1 MDNDQDK
8 AEISPLQL
16 HIAERVRAVRDKSG
30 MKTADFADLLGLT
43 DSQAR
48 RLEQGKSRFSTL
60 QLYLIAKACNTPVS
74 YFFTTYDQPPEEA
87 QRIRDVLLKEP
98 MDWDPATRD
107 EKEAA
112 LMAIWRALPSEQ
124 HRNRLL
130 NLFEILVYPLQKGA
144 KPE

>member
-1 MDNDQDK
+1 MDNEQEKVDLP
-8 AEISPLQL
+8 PLQL
-16 HIAERVRAVRDKSG
+16 HIAERVKAVRDKSG
-30 MKTADFADLLGLT
+30 MKTGEFADLLELT

-60 QLYLIAKACNTPVS
+60 QLYTIARACNVPVS
-74 YFFTTYDQPPEEA
+74 YFFTTYEEPPEET
-87 QRIRDVLLKEP
+87 QRIHDILLKQP

-107 EKEAA
+107 EKEAS
-112 LMAIWRALPSEQ
+112 LMALWRALPGEN

-130 NLFEILVYPLQKGA
+130 NLLEVLVYS